1 MSVAAMPGNGQAPP
15 ETAPAE
21 AEDWAVCCSGG
32 GIRSAAYCLGALQSL
47 DQIGLLSKVKW
58 ILGVSGGSY
67 IASSRALVASQLD
80 PGKPPHAYAPGTPEE
95 RNLRYDTRYIAPNG
109 SVLLVGVLSMLL
121 GAACTFVIALAPL
134 YAVAHAWGWF
144 LRWAGILVPAR
155 PHGMTAAVTVHGWWL
170 VPALAAALMLG
181 LFLYW
186 WWTLAPGNYRIKG
199 RLLWLKPDDHDRG
212 ADRAW
217 LVGLA
222 ATLAAGL
229 ALAMLALPP
238 AISWLDSST
247 GSVGTIAHF
256 LGFGGKPSLA
266 SLGAV
271 IAAVTAVAQYVRTGM
286 AKWAATTTAKGNS
299 AAPQPGWLGQLA
311 ARARQVLLPWVG
323 SAVIVLIGV
332 VLALLWISDGA
343 RTGFSSGRQL
353 WFVCGAVA
361 ITLLARPFVNVN
373 RLAMHDFYRWRLAD
387 AFAVTRE
394 AAEECA
400 DEKNQV
406 EVRKLFAEAAA
417 TRLSQLAPHQDTQ
430 GQETQGQET
439 QGQETQKTQGQG
451 QETDPGLV
459 ICATANINA
468 IRQVPPGQ
476 GGFCLTFDP
485 KEVILHRGKSL
496 RDQEQAPEQAKAR
509 TSDYEALIGHSRA
522 TLFDVSAISGAAVSP
537 LMGSATRHAYRIL
550 FTATNVRLGV
560 WIPHPNVVRDAREQ
574 LAAEQ
579 AKTGSW
585 LMKHPILL
593 LLWYSVPH
601 KLWSR
606 DKNKNAKREKR
617 NAEREARLWAHV
629 LDRRLAGKGAIWYR
643 LLQPTLGLLRAEAA
657 GRLSY
662 RATWMY
668 VTDGGHYD
676 NLALVEALRRG
687 VKNILVL
694 DASGDKA
701 DTWFTLGGAFELART
716 DAGVEINL
724 DPTMMGQV
732 DPKLAPG
739 QVVRPWAVGTYCRP
753 QSELGSNDDPPPP
766 RTGQIWVC
774 KLGWWTGAPWDVLA
788 YAKQHP
794 TYPCDSTLEQLY
806 DADEFSAYQEL
817 GAATVLNAADLT
829 PLRGTPSPLPVTS
842 VPEGSVR
849 SSAGNG
855 SAARPAE
862 HLLQNPVT

>member
-1 MSVAAMPGNGQAPP
+1 MSVAEMSGNGQAAQ
-15 ETAPAE
+15 ETTPAE

-47 DQIGLLSKVKW
+47 DRIGLLSKVKW

-67 IASSRALVASQLD
+67 IASSRALVASKL
-80 PGKPPHAYAPGTPEE
+80 PSRAEPHAYAPGSPEE
-95 RNLRYDTRYIAPNG
+95 RCLRYDTRYIAPNA
-109 SVLLVGVLSMLL
+109 SVLLVGILSMLL

-186 WWTLAPGNYRIKG
+186 WSTLAPGNYRIKG

-222 ATLAAGL
+222 TTLAVGL

-266 SLGAV
+266 ALGAL

-286 AKWAATTTAKGNS
+286 AKWTAATTAKGNS
-299 AAPQPGWLGQLA
+299 AAPQPSWLGQLA
-311 ARARQVLLPWVG
+311 NRARQLLLPWVA
-323 SAVIVLIGV
+323 SAAIVLIGV
-332 VLALLWISDGA
+332 VLALLWTSDGA
-343 RTGFSSGRQL
+343 RTGFSGRQL

-394 AAEECA
+394 AAEACA
-400 DEKNQV
+400 DEKDQV
-406 EVRKLFAEAAA
+406 KVRKLFAEAAA
-417 TRLSQLAPHQDTQ
+417 TRLSQLAPRQNTQ
-430 GQETQGQET
+430 GQEA
-439 QGQETQKTQGQG
+439 
-451 QETDPGLV
+451 DPGLV

-468 IRQVPPGQ
+468 LRQVPPGQ

-485 KEVILHRGKSL
+485 DQVILHRGKSL
-496 RDQEQAPEQAKAR
+496 RDQALRDQEQAKEQAPEHPLEQAKAS

-560 WIPHPNVVRDAREQ
+560 WIPHPNVVRVARQALDHQE
-574 LAAEQ
+574 
-579 AKTGSW
+579 AKTGPW
-585 LMKHPILL
+585 LLRHPVLL
-593 LLWYSVPH
+593 LLWYMVPH

-606 DKNKNAKREKR
+606 DADKNTTRENRNAKREGC
-617 NAEREARLWAHV
+617 LWAHV
-629 LDRRLAGKGAIWYR
+629 LKLREDGKKRGAVWYR
-643 LLQPTLGLLRAEAA
+643 LLQPTLGLLRAEAV

-676 NLALVEALRRG
+676 NLALVEALRLG
-687 VKNILVL
+687 AKNILVL

-701 DTWFTLGGAFELART
+701 DTWFTLGGAIDLART

-724 DPTMMGQV
+724 DPTVMGQV

-739 QVVRPWAVGTYCRP
+739 QVVRPWAYGTFCRP
-753 QSELGSNDDPPPP
+753 QSEPGSEGAPAPPG
-766 RTGQIWVC
+766 TGQIWVC
-774 KLGWWTGAPWDVLA
+774 KLGWWTDAPWDVLA
-788 YAKQHP
+788 YAKQHSS
-794 TYPCDSTLEQLY
+794 YPCDSTLDQLY
-806 DADEFSAYQEL
+806 GADEFSAYQEL
-817 GAATVLNAADLT
+817 GAATVLNAAGLS
-829 PLRGTPSPLPVTS
+829 PSRGTTSPLPGTL
-842 VPEGSVR
+842 VPKCSVR
-849 SSAGNG
+849 SLAPIGQ
-855 SAARPAE
+855 AADPAE
-862 HLLQNPVT
+862 RAPEPVT